1 MNDIILQHKTTENI
15 LRAAST
21 KDELLGLVSPDW
33 QAIYWQEPE
42 TYLAEA
48 RKDMEC
54 VMTKWEWI
62 KEIIGGL
69 AFALLMAELYFL
81 LWVLAPEG
89 ELVMVQQDLLEWP
102 GDPGPNVHKNAKDTE
117 LAAAEFIAPK
127 VTGLRLQALQSLASA
142 QPGLTGSQVADRM
155 GAWLYSVKPR
165 LTELQRMG
173 LVADSGERAKNERK
187 RQEVVWKI
195 TDAGIEFLENMNG

>member
-1 MNDIILQHKTTENI
+1 
-15 LRAAST
+15 
-21 KDELLGLVSPDW
+21 
-33 QAIYWQEPE
+33 
-42 TYLAEA
+42 
-48 RKDMEC
+48 
-54 VMTKWEWI
+54 
-62 KEIIGGL
+62 
-69 AFALLMAELYFL
+69 
-81 LWVLAPEG
+81 
-89 ELVMVQQDLLEWP
+89 MVQQDLLEWP
-102 GDPGPNVHKNAKDTE
+102 GDHGPNVHKNAKDTE

-173 LVADSGERAKNERK
+173 LVEDSGERAKNERK

-195 TDAGIEFLENMNG
+195 TDAGLEFLENMNG

>member
-1 MNDIILQHKTTENI
+1 
-15 LRAAST
+15 
-21 KDELLGLVSPDW
+21 
-33 QAIYWQEPE
+33 
-42 TYLAEA
+42 
-48 RKDMEC
+48 
-54 VMTKWEWI
+54 
-62 KEIIGGL
+62 
-69 AFALLMAELYFL
+69 
-81 LWVLAPEG
+81 
-89 ELVMVQQDLLEWP
+89 MVQQDLLEWP

-117 LAAAEFIAPK
+117 IAAAEFIAPK

-165 LTELQRMG
+165 ITELQRMG
-173 LVADSGERAKNERK
+173 LVADSGERARNERK

>member
-1 MNDIILQHKTTENI
+1 
-15 LRAAST
+15 
-21 KDELLGLVSPDW
+21 
-33 QAIYWQEPE
+33 
-42 TYLAEA
+42 
-48 RKDMEC
+48 
-54 VMTKWEWI
+54 
-62 KEIIGGL
+62 
-69 AFALLMAELYFL
+69 
-81 LWVLAPEG
+81 
-89 ELVMVQQDLLEWP
+89 MVQQDLLEWP

-165 LTELQRMG
+165 LTELQRLG
-173 LVADSGERAKNERK
+173 LVADSGERAKNDPK
-187 RQEVVWKI
+187 PQEVVSKI